1 MSARL
6 NGLGSRLL
14 DSPSKRGLLPKG
26 YARQPASTRL
36 RDLQPSPDRAIKFRM
51 SCRGLFPNGHD
62 TNARRRCSYSRS
74 RSPRTRS
81 YSLSSG
87 QRAGASPGGRSKD
100 LSNSSRHHVKTVS
113 GLTIPGQSQ
122 THRETEH
129 GQGMR
134 LQAEPPEAPFHQLPL
149 KAPSVTK
156 KKSAMLRDFS
166 LLQPNVRQTFTDPEV
181 PISDEVLF
189 SERHRTISQMSMHS
203 SDDMSLSF
211 RSSQTNKSIA
221 GGWSGEDGNR
231 KYVAHKVAKRNRR
244 SEHDRKKNAIERLLP
259 ETSLDKSNDKWGN
272 TKAGILE
279 GAILVLDGL
288 PMETKVE
295 AVRNT
300 FTKRK
305 QAALVH
311 ECVEI
316 RAGR

>member
-1 MSARL
+1 M
-6 NGLGSRLL
+6 
-14 DSPSKRGLLPKG
+14 
-26 YARQPASTRL
+26 
-36 RDLQPSPDRAIKFRM
+36 KFRM
-51 SCRGLFPNGHD
+51 SCRGSFPNGHD

-113 GLTIPGQSQ
+113 GLTISGQSQ

-129 GQGMR
+129 GQGMN
-134 LQAEPPEAPFHQLPL
+134 LQAGPPEAPLHQLPL
-149 KAPSVTK
+149 KAPSLTK

-166 LLQPNVRQTFTDPEV
+166 LLQPNVRQTFTEPEV

-189 SERHRTISQMSMHS
+189 SERHRTISQISMHS

-221 GGWSGEDGNR
+221 GGWSGEDGNH
-231 KYVAHKVAKRNRR
+231 KYLAHKVAERNRR

-259 ETSLDKSNDKWGN
+259 ESSLDKSNNKWGS

-288 PMETKVE
+288 PMETKAE

-300 FTKRK
+300 LTKRK

-311 ECVEI
+311 ECAET
-316 RAGR
+316 RAGRQCSGASNLIQTSSTN